1 MMVSN
6 ITPNDSSVALL
17 CINCSVLD
25 LAVDITGIANR
36 RSGGYGLMRSAGL
49 GYFYGGGENSVCK
62 SLQSDLLGD
71 DAFCDND
78 GAFFPLAMLNP
89 INKNELGKTIRLGG
103 EGSINPL
110 MDRYVVCLN

>member
-1 MMVSN
+1 
-6 ITPNDSSVALL
+6 
-17 CINCSVLD
+17 
-25 LAVDITGIANR
+25 
-36 RSGGYGLMRSAGL
+36 MRSAGL
-49 GYFYGGGENSVCK
+49 GYFYGGGESSVCK